1 MFELLLQ
8 TFWAK
13 KKLCKKSADLHPR
26 QGKLLR
32 WNIFTGLNK
41 TSFLLHKIGWRSA
54 FFQHARSI
62 SMVSTGWLT
71 TSISKINVGQNLI
84 MF

>member
-13 KKLCKKSADLHPR
+13 KTLVKS
-26 QGKLLR
+26 LLISALDKVGNLQH

-41 TSFLLHKIGWRSA
+41 IGWRPAEKNSPV
-54 FFQHARSI
+54 F
-62 SMVSTGWLT
+62 STC
-71 TSISKINVGQNLI
+71 V
-84 MF
+84 F